1 MNDKIDIEMSIL
13 TSRLDQINWPTFM
26 LYYFS
31 IIDYRFALLLVKYFG
46 YMTIWRE
53 TNNCIRGVSTASDVT
68 LQLEMPKSFLYKL

>member
-1 MNDKIDIEMSIL
+1 
-13 TSRLDQINWPTFM
+13 M